1 MGELDEVKQPTL
13 QDLLERDKHK
23 IAENARKRIGTPV
36 DPEDEMLAEF
46 GLYFGWGAVWA
57 VKTNAIT
64 ATDMHSLI
72 AGARRVN
79 AANRYNKSIDMYY
92 AFAASQSEQ
101 GGKAFNE
108 HLGDLKKI

>member
-1 MGELDEVKQPTL
+1 MDKLDEVKQPTL
-13 QDLLERDKHK
+13 QDLLERDKQK
-23 IAENARKRIGTPV
+23 IADNARKRTGTPV

-57 VKTNAIT
+57 VKNNSIT
-64 ATDMHSLI
+64 AADMHSLI
-72 AGARRVN
+72 IGARKVN

-92 AFAASQSEQ
+92 AFAASQTEQ
-101 GGKAFNE
+101 GGKALNE